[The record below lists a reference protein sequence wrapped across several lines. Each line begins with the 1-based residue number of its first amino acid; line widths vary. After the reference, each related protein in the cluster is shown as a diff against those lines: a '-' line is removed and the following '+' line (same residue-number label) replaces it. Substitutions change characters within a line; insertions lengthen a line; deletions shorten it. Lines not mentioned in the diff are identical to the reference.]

1 MWCFLF
7 TRGGVRRAEIHSFP
21 VRFRKIK
28 TARFCRGEAIGK
40 LPRQFLPCRKNRR
53 SLNNQGRIN
62 FCKIEKALISLH
74 FGNPELHNN
83 LLASQHPN
91 VGRCSDI
98 GSALQVTLGRV
109 NWKTRKIS
117 LIFERCFAEVSCLR
131 LAVKKLV
138 ILSFALVLC
147 LGYAPTATAAGKSA
161 KGHHKNKRKAS
172 WKKKGQQGIK
182 SERAMEIQQALIREK
197 YLTGEPTGTW
207 DARTQAA
214 LVKYQG
220 DNGWQTKVVPDSR
233 ALIKL
238 GLGPNYSAE
247 LLNRQPKASPAGTP
261 STTASR
267 GIEGTAGKQ

>member
-1 MWCFLF
+1 
-7 TRGGVRRAEIHSFP
+7 
-21 VRFRKIK
+21 
-28 TARFCRGEAIGK
+28 
-40 LPRQFLPCRKNRR
+40 
-53 SLNNQGRIN
+53 
-62 FCKIEKALISLH
+62 
-74 FGNPELHNN
+74 
-83 LLASQHPN
+83 
-91 VGRCSDI
+91 
-98 GSALQVTLGRV
+98 
-109 NWKTRKIS
+109 
-117 LIFERCFAEVSCLR
+117 LR

-147 LGYAPTATAAGKSA
+147 AGDAPAATKAASKSA
-161 KGHHKNKRKAS
+161 KHGHHKSKGKRKAS
-172 WKKKGQQGIK
+172 WKKKGQQGIN
-182 SERAMEIQQALIREK
+182 SDRATEIQQALIREK

-220 DNGWQTKVVPDSR
+220 DHGWQTKVVPDSR

-247 LLNRQPKASPAGTP
+247 LLNGPPKAAPSATP